1 MGVQYCRLVLFRL
14 KGAYDVFC
22 SCWIGGWW
30 RKSKSLWVSPWLP
43 FLLETSKIIFLGL
56 LQVFF
61 LPNANGDRRFLWD
74 ELAGL
79 LSWWDLPW
87 CMEGDFNVTC
97 FPSENLGEA
106 HFCLAMFELLDF
118 ISELSSWTFLLWA
131 ALLRGLAIGILSC
144 GLELELVPICNV
156 INVEVL
162 ASICVAVYLLCL

>member
-1 MGVQYCRLVLFRL
+1 
-14 KGAYDVFC
+14 
-22 SCWIGGWW
+22 
-30 RKSKSLWVSPWLP
+30 VSPWLP
-43 FLLETSKIIFLGL
+43 FLLETSKIIFFGL

-118 ISELSSWTFLLWA
+118 ISELRLMDISLVGGSFTWSSNRDPLLWS
-131 ALLRGLAIGILSC
+131 RIGV
-144 GLELELVPICNV
+144 GP
-156 INVEVL
+156 
-162 ASICVAVYLLCL
+162 YLQCH